1 MTQRQTSGPSSCTTV
16 RSESSGTIS
25 ESEATEAYSAGAERR
40 KEMFKAGDLNHDGYV
55 TPDELKDPKSFAQMD
70 TNNDGRISENEYLA
84 WHLKASANAYDKTDS
99 NNDKAVS
106 AQEMENAIQK
116 RWGVFSVKKPL
127 LTAQME
133 SGIPLASSNTSSTP
147 SALCTPA

>member
-1 MTQRQTSGPSSCTTV
+1 MKKYWVVALVVMGYALTAQAWEKGQLQQKIADRKVVDQNG
-16 RSESSGTIS
+16 SGTIS
-25 ESEATEAYSAGAERR
+25 ESEATAAYSAGEERR

-55 TPDELKDPKSFAQMD
+55 TSDELKDPKAFAQMD
-70 TNNDGRISENEYLA
+70 ANNDGRISENEYLA

-116 RWGVFSVKKPL
+116 RINERKSKK
-127 LTAQME
+127 
-133 SGIPLASSNTSSTP
+133 
-147 SALCTPA
+147 